1 MSEATMQQANHYVAL
16 MARPQGF
23 PSASDFQLRSQILGT
38 LSENEIRV
46 QVHSISIDPA
56 MRGWMNGGKSY
67 IKPVEIGEV
76 MRALGVG
83 QVVASNSK
91 LYAVGDWLSGSFGVQ
106 EFWQGD
112 ASNPYGNLEKISLDK
127 ASIAQHLNCLG
138 MPGMTAYFGLL
149 EVGLAKAGETVL
161 VSAAAGAV
169 GQSVGQIAK
178 QLGCRVVG
186 LAGGPE
192 KCAMVVNEFGFDECI
207 DYKAGALKAQIK
219 THCPNGVDVFFDNV
233 GGDILDAALTQIATR
248 GRIVICGAISQ
259 YNNTHPVLG
268 PTNYMALLVKR
279 ARMEGFVV
287 FDYVQRYT
295 EARSQISNWIQAGHF
310 HSKEDSVYGLEN
322 FHSAL
327 MMLFEGKNK
336 GKLILQ
342 ICA

>member
-1 MSEATMQQANHYVAL
+1 MSEHTAQQVNRYIAL

-23 PSASDFQLRSQILGT
+23 PSTSNLQLQTQSLNA
-38 LSENEIRV
+38 LSEHEIRV

-76 MRALGVG
+76 MRALGIG

-91 LYAVGDWLSGSFGVQ
+91 LFAVGDWLSGSFGAQ
-106 EFWQGD
+106 EFWQGCD
-112 ASNPYGNLEKISLDK
+112 NHPYSNLQKIDLGK
-127 ASIAQHLNCLG
+127 ASIGQHLNCLG

-149 EVGLAKAGETVL
+149 DVGLAKAGETIL

-192 KCAMVVNEFGFDECI
+192 KCAMVVEEFGFDACI
-207 DYKAGALKAQIK
+207 DYKAGDLKAQIK
-219 THCPNGVDVFFDNV
+219 AYCPNGVDVFFDNV
-233 GGDILDAALTQIATR
+233 GGEILEAALTQIATR

-259 YNNTHPVLG
+259 YNATSAIQG
-268 PTNYMALLVKR
+268 PANYLALLVKR

-287 FDYVQRYT
+287 FDYIHRYA
-295 EARSQISNWIQAGHF
+295 EAREHILNWIQAGHF
-310 HSKEDSVYGLEN
+310 HSKEDTVHGLEN

-336 GKLILQ
+336 GKLVLEIS
-342 ICA
+342 